1 MVAKWSIR
9 WLWIGILSVCLV
21 SCSQGLSTA
30 TTDVVDT
37 DAISTLPS
45 PDSTAKPIPVTAT
58 TLPPSPTGTPTL
70 ELPTETPLPPS
81 PTNTPTLE
89 LPTEPPL
96 PTEIPTLTPIPWPTR
111 EAFFDGARVAFVN
124 NAGFLITVGD
134 RKVLID
140 ALYDIDNPRI
150 DPPEEVIQRA
160 VNADPPFDEIDLVIA
175 THSHPDHFSADLVR
189 DHLRNNKLAVFVSSP
204 DAVRQIKRMGG
215 EFDERLIP
223 VDLEPG
229 ESSHLSVNGIEL
241 DCLYITH
248 GDASILN
255 IGVVITVDDYTFFHS
270 GDMNI
275 DSMMEDAVSL
285 ADLQGYGLHQKEID
299 LAILPVHILSID
311 EGVTLIENGIQ
322 ARYVAPMHYFYQYP
336 PTRVEEDFSNA
347 VVFKDTLENWVVP
360 LE

>member
-1 MVAKWSIR
+1 MVTKWNSK

-37 DAISTLPS
+37 DAISTSPS
-45 PDSTAKPIPVTAT
+45 PDSTTKPIPVTAT
-58 TLPPSPTGTPTL
+58 T
-70 ELPTETPLPPS
+70 LPPS

-89 LPTEPPL
+89 LPTETPL
-96 PTEIPTLTPIPWPTR
+96 PTEIPTLTPIPWPTS
-111 EAFFDGARVAFVN
+111 EAFFDGARVTFVN

-134 RKVLID
+134 KKILID
-140 ALYDIDNPRI
+140 ALYDTNNPRI
-150 DPPEEVIQRA
+150 DPPKEVLQRA
-160 VNADPPFDEIDLVIA
+160 VNAEPPFDQIDLVIV
-175 THSHPDHFSADLVR
+175 THSCGDHFSADLVR
-189 DHLRNNKLAVFVSSP
+189 DHLRNNEMAVFVSP
-204 DAVRQIKRMGG
+204 PNVVRQIERLGG
-215 EFDERLIP
+215 DFAERLIP

-229 ESSHLSVNGIEL
+229 ESSHLSINGIEL

-248 GDASILN
+248 GDASTLN

-270 GDMNI
+270 GGMSI

-299 LAILPVHILSID
+299 LAIFPIYVFSVA

-322 ARYVAPMHYFYQYP
+322 ARYVSPMHYPYQYP
-336 PTRVEEDFSNA
+336 PTSVEGDFSNA